1 MAEDSQENLVEVRIV
16 NILIIN
22 QPIKNRGDESAHRG
36 LVRTLAKTY
45 PRHRIRVVWMG
56 EDQAGCNPMYVEEP
70 NVAYENIPMKW
81 GRARLPRFALMHG
94 MGWLLGRLHPGYR
107 AYRARIR
114 EADVV
119 VSAPSGIM
127 LGAFRTWK
135 TLYHDLLVRAE
146 GKPFAYYSPS
156 FGPKPEG
163 EKGDALFWKLATEVL
178 GGFDFLSIRDRKT
191 MDLADAMGLSYVP
204 SIDSAFLDSPSL
216 STSLPPD
223 LEKAIAGNPIVV
235 FVPNSLTWHVAYR
248 KADQSKIDRFYL
260 DVAAL
265 LQRRFHDATIALL
278 PQLFGR
284 GKAGGDYEY
293 FSDLAAQA
301 TPRTKLLVLGDH
313 YSSDIQQTL
322 ISRAKLVVGA
332 RYHSIVFAI
341 NNGVPFVSLSYE
353 HKMDGLL
360 ACLGMGERGVD
371 VRGLGG
377 DGFDSGE
384 ALEAVGRLIDDS
396 KPPLAAQHKAKE
408 IAEKTFRSFRAR
420 FAFLDE
426 TGDNGHA

>member
-1 MAEDSQENLVEVRIV
+1 MAEVPQENLVEVQIV

-45 PRHRIRVVWMG
+45 PRHGIRVVWMG
-56 EDQAGCNPMYVEEP
+56 EDPPGCDPMHVDEP
-70 NVAYENIPMKW
+70 NVEYEIIPMKW
-81 GRARLPRFALMHG
+81 GRARLPRFALMYRL
-94 MGWLLGRLHPGYR
+94 GWLLGRIHPGYR
-107 AYRARIR
+107 AYRTRIR
-114 EADVV
+114 EADLV

-163 EKGDALFWKLATEVL
+163 RKGDALFWRLSTDVL
-178 GGFDFLSIRDRKT
+178 KGLDFLSIRDKKT
-191 MDLADAMGLSYVP
+191 MELADSMGISYEP
-204 SIDSAFLDSPSL
+204 SIDSAFLDSPAS
-216 STSLPPD
+216 STRLPPE
-223 LEKAIAGNPIVV
+223 LETKIAGRPLVV

-248 KADQSKIDRFYL
+248 KADQCRIDRFYL
-260 DVAAL
+260 DVATV
-265 LQRRFHDATIALL
+265 LQRRFPEAAITFL

-284 GKAGGDYEY
+284 GKAGGDHEY
-293 FSDLAAQA
+293 FEKLAARA
-301 TPRTKLLVLGDH
+301 PLHANWLVLGDH
-313 YSSDIQQTL
+313 YGSDIQQTL
-322 ISRAKLVVGA
+322 ISRAELVVGA

-360 ACLGMGERGVD
+360 ECLQLGNRAVD
-371 VRGLGG
+371 IRQLGTS
-377 DGFDSGE
+377 GFDAAA
-384 ALEAVGRLIDDS
+384 ALEAIGSLCGSLR
-396 KPPLAAQHKAKE
+396 KPLEAREKAKA
-408 IAEKTFRSFRAR
+408 IAGATFRSFCER
-420 FAFLDE
+420 FAFLDRQ
-426 TGDNGHA
+426 GGGHG

>member
-1 MAEDSQENLVEVRIV
+1 MAEDSQEDLVEVRIV

-36 LVRTLAKTY
+36 LIRTLAKTY
-45 PRHRIRVVWMG
+45 PRHGIRVVWMG
-56 EDQAGCNPMYVEEP
+56 EDPAGCDPMHVEAP
-70 NVAYENIPMKW
+70 NVVYENIRMKW

-94 MGWLLGRLHPGYR
+94 MGWLLGHLHPGYR
-107 AYRARIR
+107 AYRTRIR
-114 EADVV
+114 KADLV

-163 EKGDALFWKLATEVL
+163 KKGDALFWKLATNVL
-178 GGFDFLSIRDRKT
+178 NGFDFLSIRDRKT
-191 MDLADAMGLSYVP
+191 MDLADAMGLHYEP
-204 SIDSAFLDSPSL
+204 SIDSAFLDSPAL
-216 STSLPPD
+216 STPLPPD
-223 LEKAIAGNPIVV
+223 LETAIGGNPVVV

-248 KADQSKIDRFYL
+248 KADQGRIDQFYL

-265 LQRRFHDATIALL
+265 LQRRFPDATIALL

-293 FSDLAAQA
+293 FAVLAARA
-301 TPRTKLLVLGDH
+301 IPRTKLLVLGDQ
-313 YSSDIQQTL
+313 YSSDIQQAL

-360 ACLGMGERGVD
+360 GCLGMDRNAVD
-371 VRGLGG
+371 IRALGR
-377 DGFDSGE
+377 DDFDAVKALSSLDSLCQDLRPP
-384 ALEAVGRLIDDS
+384 LEA
-396 KPPLAAQHKAKE
+396 QTKAKAVA
-408 IAEKTFRSFRAR
+408 AETFRIFRKR
-420 FAFLDE
+420 FAFLE
-426 TGDNGHA
+426 SQE